1 MCNKHT
7 CKANQAVT
15 CRSVKILAIA
25 AISIAGLIYHP
36 QAASVSSELKIP
48 DLGDAS
54 SSMFSSQQEYQL
66 GRGWL
71 MAFRNQAPVISDP
84 LLTDYLEYLIYNLAS
99 YSQLKDR
106 RLELV
111 VVDNKSMNAFAVPGG
126 VVGVHNGMF
135 LYAQNEDQMASVLS
149 HELAHLSQ
157 RHFARS
163 VEKQKGSSI
172 TNLAAL
178 LGALVIAA
186 TAGGDAGM
194 AAIMA
199 TQAAAMEAQLR
210 YSRQNEQEADRIGM
224 LTMVNADLDPMSVAT
239 MFEQMQ
245 RSSRYYSRPPEFL
258 LTHPVTERR
267 ISDARGRAIRYPKR
281 QPKDNF
287 EYHLMQARVQ
297 FYFEKNVNAS
307 IKRFRTEIKD
317 DPKYANAHRYGLVL
331 ALTEA
336 VRLEEAQ
343 RELDLLLENDP
354 DRITYLVAQSELWVA
369 AGKPRQAIA
378 LLERQLE
385 YNPDNYPLTMSYY
398 QALLRAGDKKGAEAV
413 LTAQSERRPTDPQLW
428 YELAEI
434 RGLTG
439 DIIGLHQA
447 RAEYFVLMGQ
457 PDQAIRQLNYALQT
471 VGDDHTEAARLK
483 QRIAEIQRWK
493 EAMNF
498 S

>member
-1 MCNKHT
+1 METPKRVSGHPSLRVLVVFSLCMF
-7 CKANQAVT
+7 ALLSPRQAM
-15 CRSVKILAIA
+15 A
-25 AISIAGLIYHP
+25 
-36 QAASVSSELKIP
+36 VSADLQIP

-71 MAFRNQAPVISDP
+71 MAFRNQAPVIHDP
-84 LLTDYLEYLIYNLAS
+84 VLSDYLEYLIYNLAS
-99 YSQLKDR
+99 FSQLKDR

-135 LYAQNEDQMASVLS
+135 LYAENEDQLASVLS

-157 RHFARS
+157 RHFARG
-163 VEKQKGSSI
+163 VEKQKSSSI

-178 LGALVIAA
+178 LGALVVAA
-186 TAGGDAGM
+186 TAGGDAGL
-194 AAIMA
+194 AAITA
-199 TQAAAMEAQLR
+199 TQAAAMESQLR

-224 LTMVNADLDPMSVAT
+224 LTMVNADLDPMAVAA

-267 ISDARGRAIRYPKR
+267 ISDARSRASRYPPR
-281 QPKDNF
+281 RPRDNF
-287 EYHLMQARVQ
+287 EYHLMKARVEL
-297 FYFEKNVNAS
+297 YFEKNVNAA
-307 IKRFRTEIKD
+307 IKRFRTATKE
-317 DPKYANAHRYGLVL
+317 DPDYADAHRYGLVL

-336 VRLEEAQ
+336 RRLEEAQ
-343 RELDLLLENDP
+343 EELDILLTKDP

-369 AGKPRQAIA
+369 AGQPRRA
-378 LLERQLE
+378 LEMLDKQLK
-385 YNPDNYPLTMSYY
+385 YNPNNFPLTMSYY
-398 QALLRAGDKKGAEAV
+398 QALLRAGDKLAAEQV
-413 LTAQSERRPTDPQLW
+413 LADQAERRPTDPQLW
-428 YELAEI
+428 YELAEV

-447 RAEYFVLMGQ
+447 RAEYFVLMGR
-457 PDQAIRQLNYALQT
+457 PDQATRQLNYALQT
-471 VGDDHTEAARLK
+471 PGIDNATAARLK
-483 QRIAEIQRWK
+483 QRIAEIQQWK

-498 S
+498 K